1 MPHTIIDIR
10 KPLTI
15 PDSHIVWGLVTNQ
28 QDLEENSM
36 SLEAFSKIDAPLSRG
51 NMTFEGNGLS
61 FVASFKER
69 IQHILEENGAFFSEN
84 SNEGHAQKNQNIS
97 FNTIQPYP
105 KGDKEGL
112 YPTILIQP

>member
-15 PDSHIVWGLVTNQ
+15 PADHIVWGLVTNE
-28 QDLEENSM
+28 QDLEINSM
-36 SLEAFSKIDAPLSRG
+36 SLNAFSKIVAPLSKG
-51 NMTFEGNGLS
+51 NMIFEGSGLS
-61 FVASFKER
+61 FVAAFKER
-69 IQHILEENGAFFSEN
+69 IQHILEENGAFF
-84 SNEGHAQKNQNIS
+84 NEGTNKGHAQKNQNIS